1 MNIFWYVIKYG
12 KKITILHIITNIPK
26 KKKIKVELEL
36 AEEYVID
43 DKIWK
48 GFFIIK
54 KTVFLSR

>member
-43 DKIWK
+43 DKIK
-48 GFFIIK
+48 
-54 KTVFLSR
+54 